1 MSIEFHPRSAGN
13 AAKLKPAQA
22 LHFSDCPLATSSDQR
37 TNNSCPEGY
46 DFYHGMCYM
55 VAAEK
60 GTFAEAQMGCMPE
73 GEVRPAS
80 MYDRRMMF
88 SEKRHVLTHVL
99 QKVEAKHGE
108 SRYWLGLDLR

>member
-1 MSIEFHPRSAGN
+1 MTHY
-13 AAKLKPAQA
+13 Q
-22 LHFSDCPLATSSDQR
+22 
-37 TNNSCPEGY
+37 
-46 DFYHGMCYM
+46 
-55 VAAEK
+55 VADEK

-80 MYDRRMMF
+80 MYDQRMMF

>member
-1 MSIEFHPRSAGN
+1 MKTIKGTFGPKQGVI
-13 AAKLKPAQA
+13 
-22 LHFSDCPLATSSDQR
+22 FSSHYQ
-37 TNNSCPEGY
+37 
-46 DFYHGMCYM
+46 
-55 VAAEK
+55 VADEK

-80 MYDRRMMF
+80 MYDQRMMF